1 MEYIKSTMD
10 FHIGEPSVVTLGKFD
25 GLHLGH
31 RYLMEELTRGKQQ
44 GLTSVVF
51 TFDIPPRALGQE
63 GYRVL
68 STNEEKVH
76 IFEEAGVD
84 YLIECPFTEE
94 FRSLSPH
101 AFLEMLTG
109 KICVRR
115 MVAGTDFCFGHK
127 RSGTYRELREFA
139 PEFGYEAVIVDKMQ
153 YKGADISS
161 TRIRECISRGDM
173 EEANH
178 LLGYEYFVSAP
189 VRHGNALGRT
199 IGFPTANQ
207 LPPGEKL
214 LPPNGVYAVHA
225 VVNGKTYCGVCN
237 IGRKPTIG
245 GNYPVGIETF
255 FFDFHGDI
263 YDRDLRVSFVKFIRP
278 EKKFVSVEALAAQI
292 ERDKETCRRFFG
304 LQEQAAVNGRRGG
317 DKFF

>member
-1 MEYIKSTMD
+1 MLSLQAKAIADDEENGHYYLDSAVTEVEVSRLNRPEKFGYSN
-10 FHIGEPSVVTLGKFD
+10 GEITFTDTNSGQSENYFV
-25 GLHLGH
+25 
-31 RYLMEELTRGKQQ
+31 EIELFVESGNRTISFFTNTT
-44 GLTSVVF
+44 LTSV
-51 TFDIPPRALGQE
+51 DIQE
-63 GYRVL
+63 
-68 STNEEKVH
+68 K
-76 IFEEAGVD
+76 
-84 YLIECPFTEE
+84 IESF
-94 FRSLSPH
+94 SQN
-101 AFLEMLTG
+101 
-109 KICVRR
+109 K
-115 MVAGTDFCFGHK
+115 
-127 RSGTYRELREFA
+127 
-139 PEFGYEAVIVDKMQ
+139 EFGYEFAQVEKIGIKVFAYISPQSTQGKLLLQSLEGRGESEEKQLIVEKMQ
-153 YKGADISS
+153 YKGSDISI
-161 TRIRECISRGDM
+161 TRIRECIIRGDM

-214 LPPNGVYAVHA
+214 LPPNAVYAVHA

-278 EKKFVSVEALAAQI
+278 EKKFASVEALTPQI

-304 LQEQAAVNGRRGG
+304 LQ
-317 DKFF
+317 